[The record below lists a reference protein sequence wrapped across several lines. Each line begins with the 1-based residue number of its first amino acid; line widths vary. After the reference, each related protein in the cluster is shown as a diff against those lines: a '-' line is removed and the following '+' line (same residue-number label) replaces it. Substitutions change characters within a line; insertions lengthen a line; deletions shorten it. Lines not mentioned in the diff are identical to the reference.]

1 MAFYYPKNMKASYQL
16 WLWSTKDFMIL
27 GIALFVSILLGSLL
41 HTMYTLC
48 IPMLWAVLTIRVE
61 DATIWNVLCYACRFF
76 LTGQQKFYWNGSDT
90 VRFSKNLRSTQ
101 QQLGVRCFSHYG
113 LQTER
118 GELLMYTI
126 APANISVLSNNAIDG
141 RVQEYARLLKKIPD
155 IEVSITDASESF
167 DSNRAFLRGSL
178 RTEQNPSVRRL
189 LEQDIA
195 FLDTIQ
201 VEMATART
209 FMLIVRTHSKKEAE
223 VFRLAQEMERN
234 IAAQGFHV
242 HRMRKSEIKR
252 MMALYLDAYI
262 EGDRLPDVD
271 GEQYES
277 AAL

>member
-1 MAFYYPKNMKASYQL
+1 MAFYYPKNMKAGYQL
-16 WLWSTKDFMIL
+16 WLWSIKDFSIL
-27 GIALFVSILLGSLL
+27 GIILFVSILLGSLI
-41 HTMYTLC
+41 HSMYTLC

-61 DATIWNVLCYACRFF
+61 DDTIWNVLCFACRYF

-90 VRFSKNLRSTQ
+90 MGISKGNRSTQ
-101 QQLGVRCFSHYG
+101 QQLGVRYISHYG
-113 LQTER
+113 LQTQR

-126 APANISVLSNNAIDG
+126 SPANISVLSNNAIQA
-141 RVQEYARLLKKIPD
+141 RVQEYARLLQKIPD

-167 DSNRAFLRGSL
+167 ESNRAFLMGRL
-178 RTEQNPSVRRL
+178 RTEQNPSVRSL

-209 FMLIVRTHSKKEAE
+209 FMLIVRTRSKKEAE
-223 VFRLAQEMERN
+223 VFRLAQEMERS

-252 MMALYLDAYI
+252 VLALYLDADL

-271 GEQYES
+271 GMQYES
-277 AAL
+277 AVL